1 MRKFFLFCLLIVCFL
16 CCGFLK
22 DGKLNI
28 LVDNETR
35 VNDSVLLSAQSFSTY
50 SLDLE
55 DYYNKDLKLNKQQL
69 SLTQI
74 EEQLGLKIVSN
85 IELENRKVITAF
97 TQKLRNFIY
106 LNGEKINIQ
115 ISLSENEIKIGYPL
129 ILGSF

>member
-1 MRKFFLFCLLIVCFL
+1 MRRFFLFCLLIVWFL

-28 LVDNETR
+28 LTENQTSKDN
-35 VNDSVLLSAQSFSTY
+35 VVLLSAQSFSTY
-50 SLDLE
+50 SIDLE